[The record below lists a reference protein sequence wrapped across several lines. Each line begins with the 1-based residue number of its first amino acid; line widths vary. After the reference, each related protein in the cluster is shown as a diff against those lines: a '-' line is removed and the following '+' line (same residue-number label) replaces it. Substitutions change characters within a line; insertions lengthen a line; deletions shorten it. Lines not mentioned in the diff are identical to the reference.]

1 MEFRI
6 TSFHKKILM
15 SFEKLNYTYS
25 PLIEELSIQNSS
37 IEGVGIFTKKTL
49 EKDFFLG
56 ISHLV
61 NESGFFHNNLVR
73 TPLGGLINHSDTP
86 NVTMEF
92 DGVNNHYYFITNSEV
107 EYMTELTLDYSTT
120 PCVNK
125 CG

>member
-1 MEFRI
+1 
-6 TSFHKKILM
+6 M